1 MSILFSE
8 RTQTFHLYNE
18 EMSYIMAVLPNGHLG
33 QLYFGKRIHHK
44 EDFSY
49 LQERVHRSMTS
60 YVYDDDDTFSLE
72 HTRQEYG
79 VYGTTDFRHPAVSIL
94 QKNGS
99 AISDFVYRGHEILQG
114 KPKLSGLP
122 ATYTEDPGEAET
134 LAVKLQD
141 PLTGIV
147 LTLLYTIFAEGGI
160 LARSAEFQNE
170 GKEAVYLTRAM
181 SLCLDLPDCEY
192 EWLQFSCAWARE
204 RHLKVRRLEQGIQA
218 VDSIRGNSSHEQNP
232 FIGLKRP
239 TADETQGEAIGFS
252 LVYSGNFLAQAQ
264 VDTQDTTRVLLGIH
278 PFGFRWKL
286 EPGESFQTPEAVM
299 VYSHRGLGHMSRTFH
314 RLYRTRLARGYWR
327 DRERP
332 ILNNNWEATY
342 FDFTEDRLVK
352 IAAKAKEC
360 GVELFVL
367 DDGWFGGRRNDHA
380 GLGDW
385 TANKDLLP
393 GGIAGLA
400 DRIEALGMKFGLWF
414 EPEMVNP
421 DSDLYR
427 AHPDWI
433 LRTPGRHASLGRH
446 QHVLDF
452 SRREVVDAIYEMM
465 AKFLAGAKIS
475 YIKWDMNRS
484 ITECYSEGLPA
495 DRQGEVFHRYILGVY
510 ELYDRLTS
518 AFPEVLF
525 ESCASGGGR
534 FDPGLLYYAPQAWA
548 SDDSDA
554 VERLKIQYGTS
565 FCYPVSSIGSH
576 VSVTPN
582 HQVYRNTPLYT
593 RANVAYFGT
602 FGYELDL
609 NKLTE
614 EEIAQVKE
622 QIRFMK
628 RYRGLIQFGDF
639 YRLSSPFEKNVTAW
653 MVVSGDK
660 REAVVG
666 WYKVLNGAN
675 MPLSRLRLSGL
686 EESLSY
692 KLCEYGRESSGVYYG
707 DELMNAGIVTTDTR
721 IVDGALDKKHSCDFD
736 SRIFVLKAEG

>member
-1 MSILFSE
+1 M
-8 RTQTFHLYNE
+8 
-18 EMSYIMAVLPNGHLG
+18 
-33 QLYFGKRIHHK
+33 
-44 EDFSY
+44 
-49 LQERVHRSMTS
+49 
-60 YVYDDDDTFSLE
+60 
-72 HTRQEYG
+72 
-79 VYGTTDFRHPAVSIL
+79 
-94 QKNGS
+94 
-99 AISDFVYRGHEILQG
+99 
-114 KPKLSGLP
+114 
-122 ATYTEDPGEAET
+122 
-134 LAVKLQD
+134 
-141 PLTGIV
+141 
-147 LTLLYTIFAEGGI
+147 
-160 LARSAEFQNE
+160 
-170 GKEAVYLTRAM
+170 
-181 SLCLDLPDCEY
+181 
-192 EWLQFSCAWARE
+192 
-204 RHLKVRRLEQGIQA
+204 
-218 VDSIRGNSSHEQNP
+218 
-232 FIGLKRP
+232 
-239 TADETQGEAIGFS
+239 
-252 LVYSGNFLAQAQ
+252 
-264 VDTQDTTRVLLGIH
+264 
-278 PFGFRWKL
+278 
-286 EPGESFQTPEAVM
+286 
-299 VYSHRGLGHMSRTFH
+299 
-314 RLYRTRLARGYWR
+314 
-327 DRERP
+327 
-332 ILNNNWEATY
+332 
-342 FDFTEDRLVK
+342 
-352 IAAKAKEC
+352 
-360 GVELFVL
+360 
-367 DDGWFGGRRNDHA
+367 
-380 GLGDW
+380 
-385 TANKDLLP
+385 
-393 GGIAGLA
+393 
-400 DRIEALGMKFGLWF
+400 
-414 EPEMVNP
+414 
-421 DSDLYR
+421 
-427 AHPDWI
+427 
-433 LRTPGRHASLGRH
+433 
-446 QHVLDF
+446 
-452 SRREVVDAIYEMM
+452 
-465 AKFLAGAKIS
+465 
-475 YIKWDMNRS
+475 
-484 ITECYSEGLPA
+484 
-495 DRQGEVFHRYILGVY
+495 FHRYILGVY

>member
-160 LARSAEFQNE
+160 LTRSAEFQNE

-192 EWLQFSCAWARE
+192 EWLQFSGAWARE

-232 FIGLKRP
+232 FIVLKRP

-314 RLYRTRLARGYWR
+314 RLYWTRLARGYWR

-352 IAAKAKEC
+352 IAEKAKEC